1 MPIRAPD
8 RASGVRRIP
17 GDSGR
22 PGTRR
27 GASTTGCVTA
37 STVCHMDSV
46 GGRVQRLQWERDQP
60 RRVRHW
66 AMQRE
71 AQIRKT
77 VQEFLDWAARNGVQ
91 SRTMQGC
98 WLSFFTGWELGETS
112 RSDVADPAFG
122 TPDFDTEQGRTW
134 YLRVSRSGRIRVV
147 VRERRRRLGWMLR
160 PAARP
165 LSDFPIEAVEEA
177 IAQTVLASGETWP

>member
-1 MPIRAPD
+1 
-8 RASGVRRIP
+8 
-17 GDSGR
+17 
-22 PGTRR
+22 
-27 GASTTGCVTA
+27 
-37 STVCHMDSV
+37 
-46 GGRVQRLQWERDQP
+46 
-60 RRVRHW
+60 
-66 AMQRE
+66 MQRE
-71 AQIRKT
+71 TQIRKT

-112 RSDVADPAFG
+112 RSDRADPAFG
-122 TPDFDTEQGRTW
+122 TPDFDTEQSRTW

-177 IAQTVLASGETWP
+177 IAQTVLASGKTWP